1 MKKSILAAL
10 LAIIFIAGCEKDP
23 IPNEKPVEP
32 PKYTPATRVEGR
44 VALAYVT
51 SYGTAIPDPTF
62 FTHFNYAFA
71 EIYMVNGEYKGF
83 KLQGSEFRFQQI
95 VNLKSQYPNL
105 KISISFINSVSNA
118 DNIQGGGFSALSKSD
133 EYRKAFASDCKAFLI
148 KWGIDG
154 IDMDWEF
161 PGMSWGADA
170 FDAAV
175 DVQNHVLLM
184 KQLRETLGAGY
195 LLTYAG
201 YVTDKKIAA
210 GGYKYIDVKAVD
222 PYVDFV
228 NLMTY
233 DISDAPKHHSALFNA
248 NADWDCDR
256 TVKAYLNAGVAANKL
271 VLGIPF
277 YGRISF
283 SKSPGAITYRNIM
296 QLDRSI
302 YKIDNWDQAASVPF
316 VTKNGL
322 YYCGYDNE
330 RSIAAKGAWLLGLG
344 MKGLMCWQYDQDDVS
359 GTLRKALWEATM
371 KK

>member
-1 MKKSILAAL
+1 MKKSIFIAFLS
-10 LAIIFIAGCEKDP
+10 IIFIVGCEKEPVP
-23 IPNEKPVEP
+23 IIKPEEP
-32 PKYTPATRVEGR
+32 PKYIPAPKVEGR

-51 SYGTAIPDPTF
+51 SYGVAIPDPTS
-62 FTHFNYAFA
+62 FTHINYAFA

-83 KLQGSEFRFQQI
+83 KLQGSEFKFQQV
-95 VNLKSQYPNL
+95 VNLKNQNPNL
-105 KISISFINSVSNA
+105 KISISFANSLENS

-133 EYRKAFASDCKAFLI
+133 ESRKAFASDCRAFLV

-161 PGMSWGADA
+161 PGMSWGVDR
-170 FDAAV
+170 FDPAV

-184 KQLRETLGAGY
+184 KQLRETLGTGY

-201 YVTDKKIAA
+201 YVKDKQTTI

-233 DISDAPKHHSALFNA
+233 DISDAPKHQSALFNA

-256 TVKAYLNAGVAANKL
+256 TVKAYLNAGVPANKL

-283 SKSPGAITYRNIM
+283 SKSPGSITYKNITL
-296 QLDRSI
+296 LDKSV

-316 VTKNGL
+316 VTKNGI
-322 YYCGYDNE
+322 YYCGYDND
-330 RSIAAKGAWLLGLG
+330 RSIAAKGAWLLSLG
-344 MKGLMCWQYDQDDVS
+344 MKGMMCWQYEQDDNS